1 MTVPGTNRP
10 HLFTTITITGV
21 IFIITAIFYA
31 GEQNDKVSNVIEVQ
45 GYHGTEIKAL
55 QDSID
60 PIHQQLAVQHQQ
72 LIEQA
77 DLLKGIKDE
86 LNKNNTRGK

>member
-1 MTVPGTNRP
+1 MTSISGKAT
-10 HLFTTITITGV
+10 HFLTTITVTGI
-21 IFIITAIFYA
+21 IFIITAIYYA
-31 GEQNDKVSNVIEVQ
+31 GEQGDKLTNVIEVQ

-55 QDSID
+55 QDSMD

-86 LNKNNTRGK
+86 LSKNNTRRK